1 MPRPQDSIGYL
12 QIDSGNAK
20 EVVPHRLTDGTSTAS
35 TPTLSGDCLLAL
47 IVPEVT
53 GVAAASFAL
62 DPYKYYDFGVLNM
75 SMTLTLNTPQEL
87 TGYCKEYHF
96 KFTAASGAAITLPSG
111 AIYAGGSAPT
121 LVTGHTY
128 EYSIVNNLVA
138 VGEFF

>member
-1 MPRPQDSIGYL
+1 MPRPSNSVGYL
-12 QIDSGNAK
+12 QIDNTQS
-20 EVVPHRLTDGTSTAS
+20 EIIPHKMTDGTNTAAI
-35 TPTLSGDCLLAL
+35 PALDGDCLIAL

-53 GVAAASFAL
+53 GVAAASVAL

-75 SMTLTLNTPQEL
+75 SMTLTLNAPQAL

-96 KFTAASGAAITLPSG
+96 KFTAASGAAITLPNG
-111 AIYAGGSAPT
+111 ALYAGGSAPT